1 MTDHISRRENARRS
15 WPKLRAQRR
24 CNIISMVYIS
34 MDALHLWFTVA
45 VTTNTYGPGD
55 VDVFHVRAYSI
66 ANDAT

>member
-1 MTDHISRRENARRS
+1 
-15 WPKLRAQRR
+15 
-24 CNIISMVYIS
+24 

-45 VTTNTYGPGD
+45 VTTNTYTYGPGD